1 MEPLY
6 LVNQILMLNI
16 IDLQSFNIIR
26 HNIDQTKNR
35 QVKNNIL
42 NSKQISQQTKNHQT
56 NILFTKIT

>member
-26 HNIDQTKNR
+26 HNIDQIKNR
-35 QVKNNIL
+35 QVKNIL

>member
-1 MEPLY
+1 MEVLY

-26 HNIDQTKNR
+26 HNIDQIKNR
-35 QVKNNIL
+35 QVKNIL